1 MVSGLWVGQ
10 GMEASW
16 GGAGGLLG
24 SLPAEKV
31 RGPVKGSVSTVRAG
45 GLGSGLQDQQ
55 GGGMDGSGPL
65 PLCPGHSEDLLGPAG
80 QDH

>member
-1 MVSGLWVGQ
+1 MVSGLWVGR

-16 GGAGGLLG
+16 GGAGGLLR

-31 RGPVKGSVSTVRAG
+31 RGPVKGSVSRGIVG
-45 GLGSGLQDQQ
+45 SLGSGLRDQQ

-65 PLCPGHSEDLLGPAG
+65 PLCPGRSEDLLGPAG

>member
-1 MVSGLWVGQ
+1 MGST
-10 GMEASW
+10 ETSW

-31 RGPVKGSVSTVRAG
+31 PGPVKGSVSRGTAG
-45 GLGSGLQDQQ
+45 GLGSGLQDGQ
-55 GGGMDGSGPL
+55 GGGTDGSGPL
-65 PLCPGHSEDLLGPAG
+65 PLCPDCSEDLLGPAG